1 MFSHHV
7 RFKMCAPQILQT
19 ERAKTLSLASALR
32 SKLVGLLVVLK
43 MKIMRIII
51 YCVYWEKADENP
63 VDQESWKNLICE
75 RSVRIRSLTASVR
88 LKG

>member
-1 MFSHHV
+1 MKV
-7 RFKMCAPQILQT
+7 T
-19 ERAKTLSLASALR
+19 NALR

-43 MKIMRIII
+43 MKIMRIMI

-75 RSVRIRSLTASVR
+75 RSVRMRSLAASVR